1 MKLFLSGLSIV
12 AAIFIL
18 GACNEDPQNVD
29 KKPLNP
35 NGDSELAILM
45 REMFDEGMM
54 MKDMIKNGDHPEVN
68 VEFQKILTA
77 EATEPEKAASP
88 EFKAFA
94 QTYIN
99 TMEAMKDASPEDKL
113 VLYDTMVE
121 NCMTCHE
128 ALCPGPNRRIKKLK
142 M

>member
-1 MKLFLSGLSIV
+1 MKLFISSLSIV

-18 GACNEDPQNVD
+18 GACSEEPKEVVKQ
-29 KKPLNP
+29 PLNP
-35 NGDSELAILM
+35 NGDSELALLM
-45 REMFDEGMM
+45 REMFDEGML
-54 MKDMIKNGDHPEVN
+54 MKNMIKNGEHPEIR

-77 EATEPEKAASP
+77 EATEPEKAASA
-88 EFKAFA
+88 EYKAFA

-121 NCMTCHE
+121 NCMTCHA